1 MLDGVEMFKQFIAAY
16 SKPGIILQLADAKYR
31 QEKALDL
38 MDLAGQS
45 ALNNNPKRAA
55 WYEGW
60 AYRMENAL

>member
-1 MLDGVEMFKQFIAAY
+1 MLDAVDMFKNFIRAY
-16 SKPGIILQLADAKYR
+16 SPVGMALQAADIKYR

-38 MDLAGQS
+38 MEMAGEA

-60 AYRMENAL
+60 AYRIENVI